1 MLLGHGSIGQF
12 AVAEALS
19 GLVVNAG
26 TVDLTLGQSV
36 AVSVG
41 DETAFTDVSFALTTA
56 GAPSFSLGTEVATG
70 GAIVSPTTAG
80 QITVSLG
87 EETPFGEAFQNL
99 ITLSTGSPNF
109 FIWNEVDDSQTVTW
123 TDVEPGSTDQEAKW
137 HQHIQAL

>member
-1 MLLGHGSIGQF
+1 MLLGHGAIGQL
-12 AVAEALS
+12 AVAEDLS

-56 GAPSFSLGTEVATG
+56 GAPSFTIGTETVTA
-70 GAIVSPTTAG
+70 GANVESTTAG

-87 EETPFGEAFQNL
+87 EETPFGESFQNL
-99 ITLSTGSPNF
+99 ITLSTGTPNF

-123 TDVEPGSTDQEAKW
+123 TDVEPGSTD
-137 HQHIQAL
+137 

>member
-1 MLLGHGSIGQF
+1 MLLGHGAIGQL
-12 AVAEALS
+12 AVAEDLS
-19 GLVVNAG
+19 GLVQNAG
-26 TVDLTLGQSV
+26 TVDVTLGQSASFSIGTETV
-36 AVSVG
+36 AANA
-41 DETAFTDVSFALTTA
+41 TFAVTTA

-123 TDVEPGSTDQEAKW
+123 TDVEPGSTD
-137 HQHIQAL
+137 

>member
-12 AVAEALS
+12 AVAEVLS

-41 DETAFTDVSFALTTA
+41 DETVLTDVSFALTTA
-56 GAPSFSLGTEVATG
+56 GAPSFTIGTETVTA
-70 GAIVSPTTAG
+70 GANVEPTTAG

-123 TDVEPGSTDQEAKW
+123 TDVEPGSTD
-137 HQHIQAL
+137 